1 MRQASLAAV
10 LAAATAGIATP
21 AAAQSCWDLW
31 YERNYI
37 YAVNG
42 YCFST
47 DLGRRTFADFDC
59 WTKNPELTRNEQ
71 ARVNAIRAEEKRRGC
86 KVN

>member
-1 MRQASLAAV
+1 MRQASLAAM
-10 LAAATAGIATP
+10 LAIAMAGVATP

-47 DLGRRTFADFDC
+47 DLGQRTFADFDC